1 MICARFLGCLE
12 HFRVSSVAFPKTF
25 GAVRFG
31 LIPTF
36 AVQLAGSDSF
46 PGHSQVCFEKRLAD
60 FSWTDHIIARLAA
73 LPGMPYWSNWLWE
86 SMTWMRRG
94 DKHDQSRT
102 FSSPRLLEWPSGT
115 CDMLANQKCNDF
127 ALSFSLFITVKVC
140 SWTYCQK
147 SKIFKQDAK
156 CKKLVSYE
164 AGSQKPSTNN
174 WRLDWTLRC
183 FLGNSSNCFVGQD
196 QKWHSHVS
204 HTCWALSV
212 AASIWPRRRTMK
224 KIFRRL

>member
-1 MICARFLGCLE
+1 MCEVSWLFGTFQGQFCCLSQNIW
-12 HFRVSSVAFPKTF
+12 RSSVWVDSNLCSAVSWFWFVSRAFTSLF
-25 GAVRFG
+25 W
-31 LIPTF
+31 
-36 AVQLAGSDSF
+36 
-46 PGHSQVCFEKRLAD
+46 KRLAD

-86 SMTWMRRG
+86 SMTWMRPG

-183 FLGNSSNCFVGQD
+183 FLGNSNNCFVGQD